1 VHTDEYFEYLLE
13 DPSYFGEEMFVM
25 CQLGRHELSFMHD
38 QNLIN
43 VYNKMHV
50 SYKVRVEWGI
60 WGLKRKWGQ
69 LIYLCLKPS
78 MIYYTS
84 SLSIMNFF
92 NIILN
97 IIVHIHQKKIKN
109 PT

>member
-1 VHTDEYFEYLLE
+1 MHIDEYFEYLLK

-25 CQLGRHELSFMHD
+25 CQLGRHELSLAHD
-38 QNLIN
+38 QNLAN

-50 SYKVRVEWGI
+50 GYKVRVEWGI

-69 LIYLCLKPS
+69 LIYFCLKTS

-84 SLSIMNFF
+84 SLSRMSFF

-97 IIVHIHQKKIKN
+97 IIIQIHQKYIYI